1 MTAQGRTPARRTS
14 LTPGFRKRFSSVSFS
29 SRIPTA
35 HAVRAATT
43 PDAEQFG
50 ALCYRE
56 KKKGGIEVL
65 LVTSRG
71 TGRWIVPKGWPVKG
85 QTPAGSAAVEA
96 FEEAGVEGRA
106 MPVCTGR
113 YTYSKLMEDGTEVP
127 LRVALFPLRV
137 RKLRRK
143 YPEADQ
149 RKRRWFSRKRAAD
162 MVDEAEL
169 KAILRAFDPA
179 ARAP

>member
-1 MTAQGRTPARRTS
+1 
-14 LTPGFRKRFSSVSFS
+14 VSYS
-29 SRIPTA
+29 SRISDL
-35 HAVRAATT
+35 HAARAATT
-43 PDAEQFG
+43 PDAEQYG
-50 ALCYRE
+50 AVCYRE
-56 KKKGGIEVL
+56 KTKGRIEVL

-106 MPVCTGR
+106 KPVCAGI
-113 YTYSKLMEDGTEVP
+113 YVYPKVMDDGLERT

-149 RKRRWFSRKRAAD
+149 RKRRWFSRKRASE
-162 MVDEAEL
+162 MVDEIAL
-169 KAILRAFDPA
+169 KAILRDFDPA
-179 ARAP
+179 ALDP